1 MPFPVIPVVVASGIT
16 ALVTYVGVRMAMDEK
31 CEHPHDGT
39 GDAGKTAREDEDARE
54 TFYKAR
60 RLLEARRE
68 KTQGKLES
76 LGRQKAVT
84 FESALI
90 PFEETFSRIRNVD
103 LGDTDLPPVP
113 AEVVRGIAP
122 ESAKIRRITAHMAEV
137 VAGGVDALGPDALAA
152 LAACG
157 SSGVCVPASGDPP
170 AATGPAAAGVP
181 PSSSPS
187 PRPAA
192 SGFFATGR
200 AASASA
206 GSAASAPSGSGAD
219 APASAVSADPSASAP
234 SDADAPASVSAD
246 PSAATPSDAD
256 APAPASGSPAPAA
269 PSGLAAGNATL
280 AWLRGGALPS
290 GDGSTVILG
299 GVAAAP
305 VLLVS
310 GFMLPSRAGEEA
322 MEQALSNLLD
332 AEAAARAVGRKATE
346 VRKALARLQE
356 GRLADD
362 LTALR
367 DLVSAN
373 DDYRTYS
380 RPQKALVGRAA
391 SLAKAARDMAEA
403 PLLGKD
409 GGVPDAL
416 RQELKKAKKVLKA
429 LDAA

>member
-16 ALVTYVGVRMAMDEK
+16 ALVTYVGVRMAMDEQ
-31 CEHPHDGT
+31 CDHPHDDT
-39 GDAGKTAREDEDARE
+39 KRLDETAREDEDARA

-103 LGDTDLPPVP
+103 LGDTGLPPVP

-122 ESAKIRRITAHMAEV
+122 GSAKIRRITAHMAEV
-137 VAGGVDALGPDALAA
+137 VAGGVDALGPDALTA

-157 SSGVCVPASGDPP
+157 SAGVCVSASGGPP
-170 AATGPAAAGVP
+170 IP
-181 PSSSPS
+181 
-187 PRPAA
+187 
-192 SGFFATGR
+192 
-200 AASASA
+200 
-206 GSAASAPSGSGAD
+206 
-219 APASAVSADPSASAP
+219 
-234 SDADAPASVSAD
+234 
-246 PSAATPSDAD
+246 
-256 APAPASGSPAPAA
+256 A

-332 AEAAARAVGRKATE
+332 AEGAARAVGRNATE
-346 VRKALARLQE
+346 VRKALVRLRE
-356 GRLADD
+356 GRLSND

-367 DLVSAN
+367 DLVSTN

-391 SLAKAARDMAEA
+391 SLAKTAWDMAET
-403 PLLGKD
+403 PLLGED
-409 GGVPDAL
+409 GGITDAI
-416 RQELKKAKKVLKA
+416 RQKLKRAKKVLKA
-429 LDAA
+429 FETA

>member
-31 CEHPHDGT
+31 CEHPHDDT
-39 GDAGKTAREDEDARE
+39 KRLDETAREDEDARA

-76 LGRQKAVT
+76 LGRQKAST

-103 LGDTDLPPVP
+103 LGDAGLPPVP

-122 ESAKIRRITAHMAEV
+122 GSAETRRIMAHMAEV

-157 SSGVCVPASGDPP
+157 SAGVCVSASGGPP
-170 AATGPAAAGVP
+170 AATGPSATGVP
-181 PSSSPS
+181 PSSSI
-187 PRPAA
+187 RPAA
-192 SGFFATGR
+192 SG
-200 AASASA
+200 SADS
-206 GSAASAPSGSGAD
+206 STIAPSGED
-219 APASAVSADPSASAP
+219 APAS
-234 SDADAPASVSAD
+234 ASVSAD
-246 PSAATPSDAD
+246 PSAVPPSGEDAPASASASVSGDPSAAAPSDAD
-256 APAPASGSPAPAA
+256 APTTASGDPATAV

-280 AWLRGGALPS
+280 VWLRGGALPP

-310 GFMLPSRAGEEA
+310 GFMLSSRAGEEA
-322 MEQALSNLLD
+322 MERALSNLLD

-346 VRKALARLQE
+346 VRKALTRLQE
-356 GRLADD
+356 GRLAAD

-403 PLLGKD
+403 PLLDKD

-416 RQELKKAKKVLKA
+416 RQELKKAKKVLMA

>member
-31 CEHPHDGT
+31 CDHPHDDT
-39 GDAGKTAREDEDARE
+39 KRLDETAREDEDARE

-103 LGDTDLPPVP
+103 LGDAGLPPVP

-122 ESAKIRRITAHMAEV
+122 GSAETRRIMAHMAEV

-157 SSGVCVPASGDPP
+157 SAGVCVLASGGPP
-170 AATGPAAAGVP
+170 AATGPSAAGVP
-181 PSSSPS
+181 PSSSA
-187 PRPAA
+187 RPAA

-200 AASASA
+200 SASASA
-206 GSAASAPSGSGAD
+206 DSAAVAPSDADAPTSVSADPAASAPSGE
-219 APASAVSADPSASAP
+219 
-234 SDADAPASVSAD
+234 DAPASVSAD
-246 PSAATPSDAD
+246 PSAAAPSDAD
-256 APAPASGSPAPAA
+256 ALAPASGGPATAA

-280 AWLRGGALPS
+280 AWFRGGALPP

-310 GFMLPSRAGEEA
+310 GFMLSSRAGEEA
-322 MEQALSNLLD
+322 MERALSNLLD

-346 VRKALARLQE
+346 VRKALTRLQE
-356 GRLADD
+356 GRLAAD

-416 RQELKKAKKVLKA
+416 RQELKKAKKVLMA